1 MTQPI
6 ETHRRALAALAPLAA
21 LAALIITAL
30 TLPLSASGKVLI
42 VQTNSAG
49 DNVHIIDAATNTIV
63 GEIVGIERGHGAAA
77 APDGNWLYVSNEA
90 DTTVDVVDVKTW
102 KVVKKI
108 PLSGHPNNIA
118 ITPDGRKVYVAIA
131 QAPGALDVI
140 DAAKQVKTRTISVH
154 GGVHNVYVTPDGK
167 HAVAGMIGARNI
179 TVVDTR
185 TDMPVWTHYFDLG
198 VRPITFDTQPNGST
212 RRVYAQLTDFNGF
225 AVLDFETRKEVTRI
239 TYPDVAAELR
249 TPGFGGNIAH
259 GIGVTPDNRYL
270 VANSS
275 LNSSV
280 YVYSLPDLK
289 LVGGARVGHSPNWVA
304 ITPDSRFAYI
314 SLAGSNSVAVL
325 DIKAAKVTTEIKTG
339 GQVPKRNATL
349 VVTQ

>member
-1 MTQPI
+1 MGMTRLNG
-6 ETHRRALAALAPLAA
+6 TRGWLLAALGVVS
-21 LAALIITAL
+21 L
-30 TLPLSASGKVLI
+30 TLPLSGAGKQVLI

-49 DNVHIIDAATNTIV
+49 DNVHIIDAATNKIV
-63 GEIVGIERGHGAAA
+63 GVVDGIERGHGAAA
-77 APDGNWLYVSNEA
+77 APDGKLVYVTNEA
-90 DTTVDVVDVKTW
+90 DSTVDVVDVKTW
-102 KVVKKI
+102 KVAKKI

-118 ITPDGRKVYVAIA
+118 ITPDGAKVYVAIA

-140 DAAKQVKTRTISVH
+140 DTAKQAKTRTISVH

-167 HAVAGMIGARNI
+167 HAVAGMIGTRALTI
-179 TVVDTR
+179 VDAR
-185 TDMPVWTHYFDLG
+185 TDMPLWTHYFDLG
-198 VRPITFDTQPNGST
+198 VRPIAFDTKPDGST

-225 AVLDFETRKEVTRI
+225 AAVDFDTHKEVARI
-239 TYPDVAAELR
+239 KYPDVPKEQQV
-249 TPGFGGNIAH
+249 PGFGGNIAH
-259 GIGVTPDNRYL
+259 GIGVTPDNKYL

-280 YVYSLPDLK
+280 YVYSLPDMK
-289 LVGGARVGHSPNWVA
+289 LVGGVRVGHSPNWVA
-304 ITPDSRFAYI
+304 ITPDGQFGYV

-325 DIKAAKVTTEIKTG
+325 DIKNVKIVTEIKTN

>member
-1 MTQPI
+1 
-6 ETHRRALAALAPLAA
+6 
-21 LAALIITAL
+21 
-30 TLPLSASGKVLI
+30 
-42 VQTNSAG
+42 
-49 DNVHIIDAATNTIV
+49 
-63 GEIVGIERGHGAAA
+63 
-77 APDGNWLYVSNEA
+77 
-90 DTTVDVVDVKTW
+90 VDVKAL
-102 KVVKKI
+102 KVTKKI

-140 DAAKQVKTRTISVH
+140 DVAKQVKTRTVSVH

-179 TVVDTR
+179 TVVDTK

-198 VRPITFDTQPNGST
+198 VRPIAFDTNADGST
-212 RRVYAQLTDFNGF
+212 RRAYAQLTNFNGF
-225 AVLDFETRKEVTRI
+225 AAVDFETRREVARI
-239 TYPDVAAELR
+239 TYPEVSPDLR
-249 TPGFGGNIAH
+249 TPGHGGNTAH

-289 LVGGARVGHSPNWVA
+289 LLGGVRVGHSPNWVA
-304 ITPDSRFAYI
+304 MTPDSKSAYI
-314 SLAGSNSVAVL
+314 SLSGSNSVAVL
-325 DIKAAKVTTEIKTG
+325 DIKAVKVATEIKTG

-349 VVTQ
+349 IVAQ